1 MTIVNIGVHAN
12 DWIFVVTDEHVYSCY
27 EMHSFLQLFTIFHRH
42 FVFILFLL
50 NLDQG
55 PSIYDVGTDGGVG
68 VQLEVDAFRQGRGIK
83 SIMASTI
90 KIIFSSTIA
99 FYKVVH

>member
-12 DWIFVVTDEHVYSCY
+12 DWIFVVTDEHVVVTRCIPFYSY
-27 EMHSFLQLFTIFHRH
+27 LPYSTD
-42 FVFILFLL
+42 ILFLL
-50 NLDQG
+50 HLDQG

-83 SIMASTI
+83 SIMASTV